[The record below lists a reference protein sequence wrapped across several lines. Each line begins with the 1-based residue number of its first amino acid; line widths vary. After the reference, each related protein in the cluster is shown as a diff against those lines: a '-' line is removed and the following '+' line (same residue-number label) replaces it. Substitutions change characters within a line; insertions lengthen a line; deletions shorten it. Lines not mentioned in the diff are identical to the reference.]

1 MSAVLYP
8 SAKEAFLSGS
18 INLSSDTIKAVIV
31 STSYTYSSA
40 HDNYDDVSAN
50 AICTPVTLAS
60 KSVTGGVFDAAD
72 IAPSDVNGNIGAI
85 IIYKDTGTPST
96 SKLIAH
102 IDNMPELPASI
113 SPGTV
118 NVTWDS
124 GASKIFA
131 L

>member
-1 MSAVLYP
+1 MSAALYP

-18 INLSSDTIKAVIV
+18 INMSSDTIKAVIV
-31 STSYTYSSA
+31 STSASYNSA

-60 KSVTGGVFDAAD
+60 KTVTNGAFDAAD

-85 IIYKDTGTPST
+85 IIYKETGSAST
-96 SKLIAH
+96 STLIAW

-118 NVTWDS
+118 NVTWDTY
-124 GASKIFA
+124 IFT